1 MDIFDTLMQVFNWS
15 TVGWVF
21 TGTLFGLIFGVIP
34 GLTAMLAII
43 ILIPVTYGMP
53 PVTGVSMLIGVYI
66 GGISGG
72 VVAAVLLG
80 MPGTPS
86 SITTAFDGFPLAK
99 QGQAGK
105 ALGAGITSNLVGCMI
120 GWIFLVTGAPII
132 AQFAVNFGP
141 VEYVSVVIFG
151 LTVVVS
157 LSGDSL
163 SKGTLMAIFG
173 LLLST
178 IGIDPING
186 MTRNTLDLIFLEGGI
201 SFIPALI
208 GLFVV
213 GQVFNELGDVATH
226 VIPKTTIE
234 RVTMTWQELKESA
247 TNFLRS
253 GIIGV
258 FIGILPGVGASLGTF
273 VAYDQAKKAS
283 KNPETFGK
291 GNLQG
296 VVASETSN
304 NAIIG
309 GALIPMLALGI
320 PGDAVTAALMGGLQ
334 IHGIEPGPL
343 LGTMYPELI
352 IGIFGYFLIST
363 VCMFLLMILGGA
375 RLFPIILR
383 AKKSYLLP
391 MVLVTSLIG
400 CYNIGYTITDV
411 WVSFVFGIM
420 GYFFSRHGY
429 PLVPLVITLVL
440 GGMFEKQ
447 VRTAMLMTDGE
458 VMPFFTTPLSA
469 IFLIL
474 SALSVFLA
482 IRSKLKNN
490 RTSEGEKPLTKGA
503 L

>member
-1 MDIFDTLMQVFNWS
+1 MDIFGILVSTFNWT
-15 TVGWVF
+15 TVLWVF
-21 TGTLFGLIFGVIP
+21 IGTLFGLIFGIIP
-34 GLTAMLAII
+34 GLTAMLAVI
-43 ILIPVTYGMP
+43 ILIPVTYGMDA
-53 PVTGVSMLIGVYI
+53 VTGVSMLIGVYI

-99 QGQAGK
+99 QGKAGK
-105 ALGAGITSNLVGCMI
+105 ALGIGITSNLVGCMI
-120 GWIFLVTGAPII
+120 GWFFLVTAAPLI

-141 VEYVSVVIFG
+141 VEYVSVVLFG

-173 LLLST
+173 LMLST

-186 MTRNTLDLIFLEGGI
+186 MTRNTLNLTFLEGGI
-201 SFIPALI
+201 SFVPALI

-213 GQVFNELGDVATH
+213 GQVFNELEDVATY
-226 VIPKTTIE
+226 VIPKTAIG
-234 RVTMTWQELKESA
+234 RVTMTWQEIKDSA
-247 TNFLRS
+247 SNFLRS
-253 GIIGV
+253 GLIGV

-283 KNPETFGK
+283 GDPDSFGK
-291 GNLQG
+291 GNIQG

-304 NAIIG
+304 NAVIG

-320 PGDAVTAALMGGLQ
+320 PGDAVTAALLGGLQ

-343 LGTMYPELI
+343 LGTEHPELI
-352 IGIFGYFLIST
+352 VGVFGYFLIST
-363 VCMFLLMILGGA
+363 LCMFLMMMLAGA
-375 RLFPIILR
+375 KIFPLILR

-391 MVLVTSLIG
+391 VVLVTSLIG
-400 CYNIGYTITDV
+400 CYNIGYSVTDV
-411 WVSFVFGIM
+411 WVSFVFGII
-420 GYFFSRHGY
+420 GYFFSKHGY
-429 PLVPLVITLVL
+429 PLVPLVITIVL

-447 VRTAMLMTDGE
+447 LRTAMLLTDGQIL
-458 VMPFFTTPLSA
+458 PFFTTPLSA
-469 IFLIL
+469 VFL
-474 SALSVFLA
+474 ALSVLSVYLA
-482 IRSKLKNN
+482 LRGKRK
-490 RTSEGEKPLTKGA
+490 KA
-503 L
+503 AA